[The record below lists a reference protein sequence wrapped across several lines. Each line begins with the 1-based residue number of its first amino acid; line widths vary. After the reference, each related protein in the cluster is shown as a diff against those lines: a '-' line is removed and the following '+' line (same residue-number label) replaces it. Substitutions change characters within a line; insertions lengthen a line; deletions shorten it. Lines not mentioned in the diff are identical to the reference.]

1 MIVYKID
8 VLESLKN
15 AGYTTTRLRKERL
28 LGENII
34 QYLRQGKPVGIDS
47 INKLCRMLGK
57 QPGEII
63 KYVED

>member
-8 VLESLKN
+8 VLESLKS
-15 AGYTTTRLRKERL
+15 AGYTTTRLRKEKL

-47 INKLCRMLGK
+47 INKLCRMLDK
-57 QPGEII
+57 QPGDII
-63 KYVED
+63 EYEED

>member
-1 MIVYKID
+1 MIAYKID

-15 AGYTTTRLRKERL
+15 AGYTTTRLRKEKL

-47 INKLCRMLGK
+47 INKLCRMLDK
-57 QPGEII
+57 QPGDII
-63 KYVED
+63 KYEKD